1 MNSSNLA
8 TTQNASN
15 EIDLNDL
22 LKTEFDSAEVQFRF
36 RNRCFS
42 ITKAVNGKCDC
53 CDTRVITLFGSEL
66 K

>member
-1 MNSSNLA
+1 MNISNLVVS
-8 TTQNASN
+8 QNTLN

-22 LKTEFDSAEVQFRF
+22 LKAEFDSAEVQFRF

-53 CDTRVITLFGSEL
+53 CDTKVITLFGNEL

>member
-1 MNSSNLA
+1 MNNSNLA
-8 TTQNASN
+8 TTQNVSN

-22 LKTEFDSAEVQFRF
+22 LKVEFDSAEVQFRL

-42 ITKAVNGKCDC
+42 ITKAVKGKCDC
-53 CDTRVITLFGSEL
+53 CDTKVITLFGNEL

>member
-1 MNSSNLA
+1 MNNSNLA
-8 TTQNASN
+8 TMQKTSN

-22 LKTEFDSAEVQFRF
+22 LKAEFDSAEVQFRF

-42 ITKAVNGKCDC
+42 IIKAVNSKCDC
-53 CDTRVITLFGSEL
+53 CDTKVITLFGNEL

>member
-1 MNSSNLA
+1 MNNSNLA
-8 TTQNASN
+8 TMQKTSN

-22 LKTEFDSAEVQFRF
+22 LKAEFDSAEVQFRF

-42 ITKAVNGKCDC
+42 ITKAVKGKCDC
-53 CDTRVITLFGSEL
+53 CDTRVITLFGNEL